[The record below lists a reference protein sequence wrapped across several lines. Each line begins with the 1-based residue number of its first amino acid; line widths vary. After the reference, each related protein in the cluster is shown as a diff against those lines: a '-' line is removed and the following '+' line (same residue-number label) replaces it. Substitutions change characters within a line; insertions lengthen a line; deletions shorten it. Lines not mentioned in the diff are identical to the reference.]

1 MARSIHGTLTD
12 ALNVG
17 HFSAD
22 SMVGEII
29 RNLTAAGYMIVDA
42 PREAHGYPI
51 TDLRKELIAVNV
63 RLNEKLHGAK
73 DERDEHASKVTE
85 LRGTIA
91 RQASDLGEH
100 NRQITAL
107 EARIRSIDER
117 KVAALESEVAN
128 FTMMNSVQQ
137 RQITKL
143 RGIIERDRTDLAA
156 KGDLKRA
163 NETIAKQNER
173 FDQTTRDL
181 NEQVRVNR
189 ALLTQVTAL
198 KAKQHAYLPMEARI
212 NELRDALDGKR
223 VRIRQL
229 KESNSRQY
237 SELSSLQASYA
248 LSERKVAGLTT
259 SLTLANDE
267 IARLQPLFHTR
278 PGAVN
283 HYDALG
289 AARWPGT
296 YNQVAGLHREIKG
309 LEKEVADFAQM
320 DTVQQKQIT
329 KLQDRLCFL
338 ERKNRDLR
346 SKDVLSNE
354 AATGRNIKPRPFP
367 TVGQRLSELETKV
380 DMVAKTIENNHAN
393 WRWS

>member
-42 PREAHGYPI
+42 PGSRSHLAGNTRE
-51 TDLRKELIAVNV
+51 ELIALNT

-91 RQASDLGEH
+91 RQASDMGEA

-163 NETIAKQNER
+163 NKTIA
-173 FDQTTRDL
+173 
-181 NEQVRVNR
+181 VR
-189 ALLTQVTAL
+189 A
-198 KAKQHAYLPMEARI
+198 MEARI
-212 NELRDALDGKR
+212 NELKGALEGKR
-223 VRIRQL
+223 VRIDELWKNNSLLR
-229 KESNSRQY
+229 KSNSRQY

-267 IARLQPLFHTR
+267 IARLQPLFHAR
-278 PGAVN
+278 PGAAN
-283 HYDALG
+283 HY
-289 AARWPGT
+289 
-296 YNQVAGLHREIKG
+296 
-309 LEKEVADFAQM
+309 
-320 DTVQQKQIT
+320 
-329 KLQDRLCFL
+329 
-338 ERKNRDLR
+338 
-346 SKDVLSNE
+346 E

-380 DMVAKTIENNHAN
+380 DMVAKTIEDNHAN